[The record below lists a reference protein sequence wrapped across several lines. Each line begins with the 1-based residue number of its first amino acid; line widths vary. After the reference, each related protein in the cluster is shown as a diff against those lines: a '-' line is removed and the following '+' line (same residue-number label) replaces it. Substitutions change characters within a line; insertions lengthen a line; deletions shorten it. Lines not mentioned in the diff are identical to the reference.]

1 MADIRLE
8 DMIPEEAQVVL
19 YPNGVKKLYTLKKV
33 TLEDEAWMA
42 RAFGQ
47 EKLQKI
53 FADVDM
59 QNIAKII
66 FRQLTDKSDFLP
78 REEKTYSDEGDEIVV
93 RVTGPELLMR
103 SIVGKKHQL
112 EVLQAMLKII
122 GASQPVLDESEKKL
136 VESAKKKTAR
146 PK

>member
-19 YPNGVKKLYTLKKV
+19 YPNGVEKLYTLKKV

-42 RAFGQ
+42 RVFGQ

>member
-19 YPNGVKKLYTLKKV
+19 YPNGVEKLYTLKKV

-42 RAFGQ
+42 RVFGQ

-136 VESAKKKTAR
+136 VDSAKKKTAR